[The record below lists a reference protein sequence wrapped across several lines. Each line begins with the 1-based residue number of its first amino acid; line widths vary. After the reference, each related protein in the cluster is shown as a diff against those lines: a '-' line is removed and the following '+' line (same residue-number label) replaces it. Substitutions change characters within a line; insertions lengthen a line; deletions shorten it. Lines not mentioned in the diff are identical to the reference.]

1 MKAEHKKTVGRWR
14 RHMRIRKK
22 LIGTPQKPRLCIY
35 RSSKHIYCQLIDD
48 TYVDK
53 SGNRSG
59 KVIAGCS
66 TLSPSIKKEV
76 NYGGNKDAAT
86 VVGKEIAKIAKDK
99 SIETVIFDR
108 AGFKYHGRVK
118 ALAEAARE
126 GGLKF

>member
-1 MKAEHKKTVGRWR
+1 MKSEHKKTVGRWR

-22 LIGTPQKPRLCIY
+22 LIGTPEKPRLCVY

-53 SGNRSG
+53 SGYRSG

-66 TLSPSIKKEV
+66 TLTSSIKKEV
-76 NYGGNKDAAT
+76 NSGGNKDAAT

-99 SIETVIFDR
+99 SIETVTFDR
-108 AGFKYHGRVK
+108 AGYKYHGRVK
-118 ALAEAARE
+118 ALADAARE